1 MFEYTTVN
9 VSGGTI
15 AERKLLAE
23 YAAENWELVAV
34 SEGVL
39 YFKRSEPEPMY
50 QIDYSGPFELPMED
64 YG

>member
-23 YAAENWELVAV
+23 YAAEGWELVAV
-34 SEGVL
+34 DSGTL
-39 YFKRSEPEPMY
+39 YFKRKQPEHTY
-50 QIDYSGPFELPMED
+50 QIDYGGPFLPMED